1 MRNKVL
7 VLCLIILCLS
17 VGLVFAESKKPNI
30 QAINSSM
37 GLFSGDDIIAPEEI
51 AVLNVL
57 RAIIFWF
64 SPVIFL
70 AGILLVL
77 YGNYKKLET
86 MLSKEMGIRRKVFP
100 KLEANNYTFHEWLLE
115 RNTLVGLICIICALV
130 FFFVAR

>member
-1 MRNKVL
+1 M
-7 VLCLIILCLS
+7 LCLIILCLS

-37 GLFSGDDIIAPEEI
+37 GLFSGDDIIAPEEL

-86 MLSKEMGIRRKVFP
+86 MLSKEMGIRKKVFP
-100 KLEANNYTFHEWLLE
+100 KLETNNYTFHEWLLE

>member
-37 GLFSGDDIIAPEEI
+37 GLFSGDDIIAPEEL

-86 MLSKEMGIRRKVFP
+86 MLSKEMGIRKKVFP
-100 KLEANNYTFHEWLLE
+100 KLETNNYTFHEWLLE

>member
-57 RAIIFWF
+57 RATIFWF

-86 MLSKEMGIRRKVFP
+86 MLSKEMGIRKKVFP
-100 KLEANNYTFHEWLLE
+100 KLETNNYTFHEWLLE
-115 RNTLVGLICIICALV
+115 RNTLFGLICIICALV

>member
-86 MLSKEMGIRRKVFP
+86 MLSKEMGIRKKVFP
-100 KLEANNYTFHEWLLE
+100 KLETNNYTFHEWLLE

>member
-37 GLFSGDDIIAPEEI
+37 GLFSGDDIIAPEEL

-86 MLSKEMGIRRKVFP
+86 MLSKEMGIRKKVFP
-100 KLEANNYTFHEWLLE
+100 KLETNNYTFHEWLLE

-130 FFFVAR
+130 FFFVSR